1 MLVRMKHL
9 NHRTRPRKAPEDEV
23 SNRKK
28 FDGVFEYATA
38 SVEPVATAR
47 LYISRIIDTSQSLRR
62 AVASNWYT
70 AFMLGSGAR
79 GLDRSGGGQRP
90 QTVRHESNRST
101 AAERDIVASFE
112 NDRVDTGA
120 CRECAMIS
128 PDTLA
133 LTMMTLDS
141 RFDSGN
147 DMMGQ

>member
-70 AFMLGSGAR
+70 AFMLVKTMPKPEKCQTCHLAR
-79 GLDRSGGGQRP
+79 IIFLRSEPR
-90 QTVRHESNRST
+90 
-101 AAERDIVASFE
+101 
-112 NDRVDTGA
+112 
-120 CRECAMIS
+120 
-128 PDTLA
+128 TL
-133 LTMMTLDS
+133 M
-141 RFDSGN
+141 R
-147 DMMGQ
+147 